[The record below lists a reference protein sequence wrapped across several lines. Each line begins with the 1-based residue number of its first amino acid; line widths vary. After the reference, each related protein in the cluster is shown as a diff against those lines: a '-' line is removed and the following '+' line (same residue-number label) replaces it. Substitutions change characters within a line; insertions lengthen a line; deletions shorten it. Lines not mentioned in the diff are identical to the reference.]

1 MTAFQPFTRIREQPL
16 SRRVLETLTG
26 SARVLLGQ
34 AEALE
39 DPTERAAWQ
48 EAQDWLREVLAAGP
62 RKASEVQKDARGA
75 GISDKSLRAARE
87 KMGIKPHKETTVEH
101 GAWHWR
107 LPRG

>member
-26 SARVLLGQ
+26 SARVPLGQ

-39 DPTERAAWQ
+39 DPMERAAWQ

-62 RKASEVQKDARGA
+62 RKASEVQGEARAA
-75 GISDKSLRAARE
+75 GISEKSLRTARE
-87 KMGIKPHKETTVEH
+87 RLGIKPTKETTVLH
-101 GAWHWR
+101 GAWFWR
-107 LPRG
+107 LPRS